1 MNTQSLRNIT
11 FLFQKTNLAK
21 YKDNGKS
28 SFSMDKTSAL
38 FQNNFT
44 YSHQK

>member
-1 MNTQSLRNIT
+1 MNNQSLRSIM

-21 YKDNGKS
+21 YKVNEKS
-28 SFSMDKTSAL
+28 SFSMDKTSDL

-44 YSHQK
+44 YCHQK

>member
-21 YKDNGKS
+21 YKDNKKS
-28 SFSMDKTSAL
+28 SFSMDKTSDL
-38 FQNNFT
+38 FQDNFT
-44 YSHQK
+44 FCHQK